1 MSSSAKEIDFGSIKN
16 AEATIKQWVQ
26 FVMNHEK
33 WWVFVLVNI
42 VMYGIFVW
50 LAIFRLFDLV

>member
-1 MSSSAKEIDFGSIKN
+1 MSSNAKEIDFGAIKDKLTT
-16 AEATIKQWVQ
+16 AKQQ
-26 FVMNHEK
+26 FDFITNHDK